1 MSKLK
6 RKAVIT
12 NVRYKETAE
21 LTEAQLQVWNSNDEQ
36 EQEWLI
42 DELEFELVNDSI
54 KEDSGRPELI

>member
-6 RKAVIT
+6 RKVVIT
-12 NVRYKETAE
+12 NVRYKESAE
-21 LTEAQLQVWNSNDEQ
+21 LTEAQLEVWNSNDEQ

>member
-6 RKAVIT
+6 RKVVIT

-21 LTEAQLQVWNSNDEQ
+21 LTEAQLEVWNSNDEQ

-54 KEDSGRPELI
+54 KEDLGWPELI

>member
-6 RKAVIT
+6 RKVVIT
-12 NVRYKETAE
+12 NVRYEETAE
-21 LTEAQLQVWNSNDEQ
+21 LTEAQLEVWNSNDEQ

-54 KEDSGRPELI
+54 KEDLGWPELI

>member
-6 RKAVIT
+6 RKVVIT

-21 LTEAQLQVWNSNDEQ
+21 LTEAQLEVWNSNDEQ